1 MDLAQTSYAYAAARV
16 AVMQTRM
23 LTGERLNSMLQ
34 APSAQEAFKLLAE
47 VLPGAAQMS
56 DAAGYEQLLS
66 DQLCAAYE
74 EVRAMAPGEAAVE
87 VLSAKYDFYNL
98 KALLKARYAGKDG
111 AELLI
116 RAGMVPVEVLQEA
129 VSSGDGRMLPAA
141 LATALSEAEAL
152 FALSPNPQALD
163 ILFDRAWVADGFA
176 RIGRRGNET
185 IRKYLTDLVDMKNI
199 ASVLRIRRSGAP
211 AEQLSRVLLPGG
223 AVGMDVLAE
232 GLSAPLTEW
241 TGRFATYSWCEPVRE
256 GVAAFER
263 TGSIAALERLCEND
277 LLAVFRRKRYEL
289 TCVEPIIGYLLGQE
303 SQIAAIRA
311 VMVAQLNGLDRETLG
326 ERLREL
332 YV

>member
-1 MDLAQTSYAYAAARV
+1 MAQTSYAYAAARV

-34 APSAQEAFKLLAE
+34 APNAQEAFRLLAE
-47 VLPGAAQMS
+47 ALPGAAQMT
-56 DAAGYEQLLS
+56 DPGGYERLLG
-66 DQLCAAYE
+66 DQLRAAYE
-74 EVRAMAPGEAAVE
+74 EARAMAPGEVAVE

-111 AELLI
+111 QELLI
-116 RAGMVPVEVLQEA
+116 RAGMTPVEALQEA
-129 VSSGDGRMLPAA
+129 VSTGDGRMLPAA
-141 LATALSEAEAL
+141 LASAMAEAEAL

-176 RIGRRGNET
+176 RIGKRGNDT
-185 IRKYLTDLVDMKNI
+185 IRQYLTDLVDMKNI
-199 ASVLRIRRSGAP
+199 ATVLRIRRSGA
-211 AEQLSRVLLPGG
+211 ASEQLGRILLPGG
-223 AVGMDVLAE
+223 AVDLQTLSE
-232 GLSAPLTEW
+232 GLGAVLSEW
-241 TGRFATYSWCEPVRE
+241 TGRFAAYGWSEPVRE

-263 TGSIAALERLCEND
+263 TGSIAALERLCENY
-277 LLAVFRRKRYEL
+277 LLDVFRRKRYEL
-289 TCVEPIIGYLLGQE
+289 TTVEPIIGYLLGQE

>member
-1 MDLAQTSYAYAAARV
+1 VDLAQTSYAYAAARV

-34 APSAQEAFKLLAE
+34 APNAQEAFRLLAE
-47 VLPGAAQMS
+47 ALPGAAQMT
-56 DAAGYEQLLS
+56 DPGGYERLLG
-66 DQLCAAYE
+66 DQLRAAYE
-74 EVRAMAPGEAAVE
+74 EARAMAPGEVAVE

-116 RAGMVPVEVLQEA
+116 RAGMTPVEALQEA
-129 VSSGDGRMLPAA
+129 VSTGDGRMLPAA
-141 LATALSEAEAL
+141 LASAMAEAEAL

-176 RIGRRGNET
+176 RIGKRGNDT
-185 IRKYLTDLVDMKNI
+185 IRQYLTDLVDMKNI
-199 ASVLRIRRSGAP
+199 ATVLRIRRSGA
-211 AEQLSRVLLPGG
+211 ASEQLGRILLPGG
-223 AVGMDVLAE
+223 AVDLQTLSE
-232 GLSAPLTEW
+232 GLGAVLSEW
-241 TGRFATYSWCEPVRE
+241 TGRFAAYGWSEPVRE

-263 TGSIAALERLCEND
+263 TGSIAALERLCENY
-277 LLAVFRRKRYEL
+277 LLDVFRRKRYEL
-289 TCVEPIIGYLLGQE
+289 TTVEPIIGYLLGQE

>member
-1 MDLAQTSYAYAAARV
+1 MAQTSYAYAAARV

-34 APSAQEAFKLLAE
+34 APNAQEAFRLLAE
-47 VLPGAAQMS
+47 ALPGAAQMT
-56 DAAGYEQLLS
+56 DPGGYERLLG
-66 DQLCAAYE
+66 DQLRAAYE
-74 EVRAMAPGEAAVE
+74 EARAMAPGEVAVE

-116 RAGMVPVEVLQEA
+116 RAGMTPVEALQEA
-129 VSSGDGRMLPAA
+129 VSTGDGRMLPAA
-141 LATALSEAEAL
+141 LASAMAEAEAL

-176 RIGRRGNET
+176 RIGKRGNDT
-185 IRKYLTDLVDMKNI
+185 IRQYLTDLVDMKNI
-199 ASVLRIRRSGAP
+199 ATVLRIRRSGA
-211 AEQLSRVLLPGG
+211 ASEQLGRILLPGG
-223 AVGMDVLAE
+223 AVDLQTLSE
-232 GLSAPLTEW
+232 GLGAVLSEW
-241 TGRFATYSWCEPVRE
+241 TGRFAAYGWSEPVRE

-263 TGSIAALERLCEND
+263 TGSIAALERLCENY
-277 LLAVFRRKRYEL
+277 LLDVFRRKRYEL
-289 TCVEPIIGYLLGQE
+289 TTVEPIIGYLLGQE